1 MERIREEILALK
13 EKTNAVILAHNYQI
27 PDIQDIADFVGDSL
41 ELAMKAVSLEG
52 YGTIAF
58 CGVRFMA
65 ETAKILNP
73 SKKVLLAAPD
83 AGCPMA
89 DMAEESAVKEMKD
102 RYPDAGV
109 VCYVNSSAEVKAL
122 SDACCT
128 SSNAAEVARNI
139 SAARILFLP
148 DKNLA
153 WFVQQRVPE
162 KKIIPWDGWCF
173 VHRKFTVA
181 EVELSRKKFSDAE
194 IIVHPECDPEV
205 QSAADYV
212 CSTSHM
218 LKRAKES
225 SAKTFIIG
233 TEEGMLY
240 RLAQDN
246 PDKRF
251 FCLGSPKFCV
261 NMKKTTLTL
270 LRDGLARQDRE
281 IVVPSDVAERAA
293 RALAA
298 MLNFTG
304 K

>member
-1 MERIREEILALK
+1 
-13 EKTNAVILAHNYQI
+13 
-27 PDIQDIADFVGDSL
+27 
-41 ELAMKAVSLEG
+41 
-52 YGTIAF
+52 
-58 CGVRFMA
+58 
-65 ETAKILNP
+65 
-73 SKKVLLAAPD
+73 
-83 AGCPMA
+83 
-89 DMAEESAVKEMKD
+89 
-102 RYPDAGV
+102 
-109 VCYVNSSAEVKAL
+109 
-122 SDACCT
+122 
-128 SSNAAEVARNI
+128 
-139 SAARILFLP
+139 
-148 DKNLA
+148 
-153 WFVQQRVPE
+153 
-162 KKIIPWDGWCF
+162 
-173 VHRKFTVA
+173 
-181 EVELSRKKFSDAE
+181 
-194 IIVHPECDPEV
+194 
-205 QSAADYV
+205 
-212 CSTSHM
+212 M